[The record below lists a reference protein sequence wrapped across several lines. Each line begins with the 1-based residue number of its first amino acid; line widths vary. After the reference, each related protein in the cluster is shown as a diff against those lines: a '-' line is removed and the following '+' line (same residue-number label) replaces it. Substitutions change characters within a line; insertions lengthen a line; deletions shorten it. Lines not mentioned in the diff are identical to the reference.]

1 MSLEDMEIE
10 ESDINFDEGDDKEYE
25 NFGELIMTVK
35 SFITNCNR
43 GAFIDYDGYGELL
56 DSDMKKTGIYILP
69 SERDKIPE
77 VYTHNHIA
85 WYNK

>member
-1 MSLEDMEIE
+1 MSILDGLEIE
-10 ESDINFDEGDDKEYE
+10 ESNTSFVDDGEYE
-25 NFGELIMTVK
+25 NFGELIMTVD
-35 SFITNCNR
+35 SFITNCIR
-43 GAFIDYDGYGELL
+43 GSFIDYDGYGELL

-85 WYNK
+85 WHNK